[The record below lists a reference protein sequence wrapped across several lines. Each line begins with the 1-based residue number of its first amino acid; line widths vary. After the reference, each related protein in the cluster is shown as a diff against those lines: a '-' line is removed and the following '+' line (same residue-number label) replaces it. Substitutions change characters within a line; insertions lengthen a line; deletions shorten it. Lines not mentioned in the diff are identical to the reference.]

1 MWYKTL
7 MTGHLQKRRNLYYA
21 RLAVPE
27 DLRNHY
33 RRREFIKSLGTA
45 DFKVA
50 KAKVLKVISEW
61 KLGFE
66 ALRGQPDAITAL
78 AAEIRLLDD
87 EQQTNPDAPM
97 SDKDCYIE
105 HVAERIPETREKQFR
120 DIAMK
125 RATPF
130 TLYVDQYFEQWDAQ
144 AKTKSMA
151 KTAIN
156 RVAKT
161 LPYLERVTR
170 QLVMQLV
177 YADTT
182 SAATKSKNYGFVR
195 QYWKYLQD
203 IGAVPDETRNP
214 FSELSHASKTK
225 IKGIKRTSFTTK
237 EINLLGKTAKEQGDD
252 QLANLVLLAA
262 YTGARIEE
270 LCQLKVTSVLRVDG
284 VSCFSIED
292 AKTEAG
298 NRLVPIHPKLLV
310 LVRRLCKAS
319 TDSYLIAG
327 LTESKYGDR
336 SNAIG
341 KRFGRLKTGLGF
353 GEEKVFH
360 SIRKTV
366 TTLLE
371 NAGVPEGVAA
381 DIVGHEKT
389 TMTYGLYS
397 SGTATKAKY
406 NAVGLLEY

>member
-1 MWYKTL
+1 
-7 MTGHLQKRRNLYYA
+7 
-21 RLAVPE
+21 
-27 DLRNHY
+27 
-33 RRREFIKSLGTA
+33 
-45 DFKVA
+45 
-50 KAKVLKVISEW
+50 
-61 KLGFE
+61 
-66 ALRGQPDAITAL
+66 
-78 AAEIRLLDD
+78 
-87 EQQTNPDAPM
+87 
-97 SDKDCYIE
+97 
-105 HVAERIPETREKQFR
+105 
-120 DIAMK
+120 
-125 RATPF
+125 
-130 TLYVDQYFEQWDAQ
+130 
-144 AKTKSMA
+144 
-151 KTAIN
+151 
-156 RVAKT
+156 
-161 LPYLERVTR
+161 
-170 QLVMQLV
+170 MQLV

-327 LTESKYGDR
+327 LTETKYGDR